1 MIQFDFPTWVAI
13 AREGPEHRQVDEFAC
28 ANSKCSAQQN
38 IFSDPAPDAEH
49 FQFAGTG
56 EIYSFT
62 MLGNPPS
69 GFEEQAPYT
78 LALIRLD
85 EGPLLTA
92 QLTDLDSPPRIG
104 DRVEMVTR
112 RLYSEGQSGMIVY
125 GYKFRH
131 ILKRSKVAD

>member
-1 MIQFDFPTWVAI
+1 MFP
-13 AREGPEHRQVDEFAC
+13 D
-28 ANSKCSAQQN
+28 SAL
-38 IFSDPAPDAEH
+38 DAEH

-62 MLGNPPS
+62 TLGNPPS
-69 GFEEQAPYT
+69 GFEDQAPYT

-92 QLTDLDSPPRIG
+92 QLTDLDNSPPRIG

-125 GYKFRH
+125 GYKFRP
-131 ILKRSKVAD
+131 ILRTN